1 MLGAETPDLIELDVG
16 VLRLRRDGTG
26 NPPVGAGQ
34 PGGQVGPGSGLSIL
48 LGAAG
53 MSNNFA
59 VCRLP

>member
-1 MLGAETPDLIELDVG
+1 MCGAETLDLIELDVG
-16 VLRLRRDGTG
+16 VLRLRHDGAP

-34 PGGQVGPGSGLSIL
+34 PGGQVGPGSGLSML

-59 VCRLP
+59 MRRLP